1 MQAFDKHTMAN
12 IEEVRCQQCSIRH
25 VVNRGDTITEA
36 TTKQHPRCRVVR
48 TVQYTDPAQ
57 TMSNLL
63 PASSLF
69 QLFVGFE
76 EAVPG

>member
-12 IEEVRCQQCSIRH
+12 IEEVRVQQCSIRH

-57 TMSNLL
+57 TMSKSV
-63 PASSLF
+63 AS
-69 QLFVGFE
+69 QLTISTLRRF
-76 EAVPG
+76 